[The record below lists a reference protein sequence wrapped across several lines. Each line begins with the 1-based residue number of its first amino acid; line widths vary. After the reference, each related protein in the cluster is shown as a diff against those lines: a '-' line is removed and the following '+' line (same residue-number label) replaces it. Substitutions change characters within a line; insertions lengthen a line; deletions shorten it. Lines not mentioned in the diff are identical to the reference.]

1 MIIGQDEFKRLLFG
15 ESNGKYVRFATIDSG
30 YISGRPT
37 LIFDG
42 ESTATIKQYPY
53 LSSYTPTAGD
63 RVMVVNG
70 VIIGNII

>member
-15 ESNGKYVRFATIDSG
+15 DAKGNYVRFATIASG

-53 LSSYTPTAGD
+53 ISSYTPTAGD

-70 VIIGNII
+70 VIIGNIL